1 MFVHLR
7 AADRTGRPRLTLADT
22 TALLLLVVF
31 SMVNICALVLR
42 RDDVGHD
49 HFHAPVVMPV
59 LGIATCLLLLIQQE
73 AGIWLRAGILLAV
86 GVVL

>member
-7 AADRTGRPRLTLADT
+7 VADRTGRPRLTLADT
-22 TALLLLVVF
+22 TALLLVVF

-42 RDDVGHD
+42 RDDGGHD